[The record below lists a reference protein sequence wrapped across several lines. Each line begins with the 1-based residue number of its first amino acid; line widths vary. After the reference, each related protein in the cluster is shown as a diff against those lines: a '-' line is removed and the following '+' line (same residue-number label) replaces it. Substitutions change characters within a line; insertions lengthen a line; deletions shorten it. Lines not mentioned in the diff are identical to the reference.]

1 MKDLIIE
8 PTKYTP
14 FIKFL
19 FDDMMLEISG
29 ESYPENTAEF
39 YSPVLKW
46 LNEFLDIKESKTMT
60 VNIIIQYFN
69 SSSSKI
75 FMDIFDLLDNK
86 VREGADIIVNW
97 NYLEEDDNML
107 EYGEEFQE
115 DVENLK
121 FNLVPLKSI

>member
-1 MKDLIIE
+1 MKNLVIE

-14 FIKFL
+14 GINFL
-19 FDDMMLEISG
+19 FDERVLEISG

-46 LNEFLDIKESKTMT
+46 ITEFLKINESKTIT
-60 VNIIIQYFN
+60 VNIVIQYFN

-75 FMDIFDLLDNK
+75 FMDLFDLLNDK
-86 VREGADIIVNW
+86 SHEGLNIIVNW

-115 DVENLK
+115 DVDNLK
-121 FNLVPLKSI
+121 FNLVPRKSI

>member
-1 MKDLIIE
+1 MNNLVIE

-14 FIKFL
+14 NIVFL
-19 FDDMMLEISG
+19 FDEKVLEISG

-46 LNEFLDIKESKTMT
+46 LIEFLKIKESKTIT

-75 FMDIFDLLDNK
+75 FMDIFDLLNEK
-86 VREGADIIVNW
+86 SREGFDIIVNW
-97 NYLEEDDNML
+97 NYLEADDNML

-115 DVENLK
+115 DVDYLK
-121 FNLVPLKSI
+121 FNLVPRKSI

>member
-1 MKDLIIE
+1 MKNLIVA

-14 FIKFL
+14 NIKFL
-19 FDDMMLEISG
+19 FEEKILEISG

-46 LNEFLDIKESKTMT
+46 LTEFLNIKDSKPIT

-75 FMDIFDLLDNK
+75 FMDIFDLLNDK
-86 VREGADIIVNW
+86 SEEGVNIIVNW

-115 DVENLK
+115 DVAFLK
-121 FNLVPLKSI
+121 FNLVPRKSI

>member
-8 PTKYTP
+8 PSKYTP
-14 FIKFL
+14 YIKFL
-19 FDDMMLEISG
+19 FDDKILEISG

-39 YSPVLKW
+39 YSPVLQW
-46 LNEFLDIKESKTMT
+46 LNEFLEIKPSKTIT
-60 VNIIIQYFN
+60 VNITIQYFN

-75 FMDIFDLLDNK
+75 FMDIFDLLDDK
-86 VREGADIIVNW
+86 YQEGADIIVNW

-121 FNLVPLKSI
+121 FNLVPQKSI